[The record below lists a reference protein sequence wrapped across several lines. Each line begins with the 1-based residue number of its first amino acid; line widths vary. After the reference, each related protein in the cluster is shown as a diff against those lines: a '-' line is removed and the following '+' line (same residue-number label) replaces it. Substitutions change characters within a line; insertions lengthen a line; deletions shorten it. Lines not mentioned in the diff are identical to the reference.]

1 VTQLRVGLVG
11 AGSMGSLHARTVA
24 SNESSQLVWVADPD
38 TANAARLAE
47 RWGAKSIAEADLA
60 SVDAVVVAAPTEF
73 HEKLGQAI
81 IAAGKPLLMEKPLG
95 SNLAQSKSLV
105 DAAMAK
111 GTPLMCGLLERFNP
125 ALRTAAEIVT
135 NPVGMKSTRHSPYAP
150 RIKTGV
156 AWDLLIHDVDFCL
169 RLFAEMPHAVTA
181 LTSRVNPNSA
191 DGAEDVVECSVR
203 FSGDR
208 LGSMSAS
215 RVAHTKTRAVTIFE
229 IDRALEIDLLRQDI
243 TIYRHVDNRVG
254 ELGESSYLQQ
264 TIIEIP
270 VVRHLGEPLAHQ
282 WQYFLNL
289 VNGQV
294 DVDAERASILPA
306 HEVVARCLEAHGKA

>member
-1 VTQLRVGLVG
+1 MTQLRIGLIG

-24 SNESSQLVWVADPD
+24 SNESSQLVWIADPD
-38 TANAARLAE
+38 LANASRLGT
-47 RWGAKSIAEADLA
+47 RWGADAVVEADLS

-73 HEKLGQAI
+73 HEGLGQAI
-81 IAAGKPLLMEKPLG
+81 IAAGKPLLLEKPLG
-95 SNLAQSKSLV
+95 SNLTQTKNLV
-105 DAAMAK
+105 DLSARK

-135 NPVGMKSTRHSPYAP
+135 NPLGMKSTRHSPYAP

-169 RLFAEMPHAVTA
+169 RLFDEIPQIVTA
-181 LTSRVNPNSA
+181 LTSRVNPNSVN
-191 DGAEDVVECSVR
+191 GAEDVVECSVR

-282 WQYFLNL
+282 WQHFLNL
-289 VNGQV
+289 VSGRI
-294 DVDAERASILPA
+294 DVDMERASILPA
-306 HEVVARCLEAHGKA
+306 HDVVERCLAADGKA

>member
-1 VTQLRVGLVG
+1 MSQLRVGLIG

-24 SNESSQLVWVADPD
+24 SNDASRLVWVADPD
-38 TANAARLAE
+38 LAGARRLAD
-47 RWGAKSIAEADLA
+47 RWGAKAEAEPNF
-60 SVDAVVVAAPTEF
+60 SNVDAIVVAAPTDF
-73 HEKLGQAI
+73 HEALGHAI
-81 IAAGKPLLMEKPLG
+81 ISEGKPLLMEKPLG
-95 SNLAQSKSLV
+95 ANLEQSAKMVEAAKRKSSI
-105 DAAMAK
+105 
-111 GTPLMCGLLERFNP
+111 LMCGLLERFNP
-125 ALRTAAEIVT
+125 ALRTALEIVAH
-135 NPVGMKSTRHSPYAP
+135 PVGMKSTRHSPYAP

-169 RLFAEMPHAVTA
+169 RLFDEMPQAVTA
-181 LTSRVNPNSA
+181 LTSRVNPNSV
-191 DGAEDVVECSVR
+191 DGAEDVVECSIR

-229 IDRALEIDLLRQDI
+229 IDRAIEIDLLRQDI

-282 WQYFLNL
+282 WQRFIDL
-289 VNGQV
+289 VAGRADV
-294 DVDAERASILPA
+294 DVERGSILPA
-306 HEVVARCLEAHGKA
+306 HEVVARCLAADGKA